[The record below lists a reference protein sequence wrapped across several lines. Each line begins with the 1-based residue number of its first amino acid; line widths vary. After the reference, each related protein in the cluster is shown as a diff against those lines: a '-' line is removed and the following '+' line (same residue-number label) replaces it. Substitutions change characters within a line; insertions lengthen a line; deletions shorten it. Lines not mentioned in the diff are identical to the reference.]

1 MRRLSPTLEEE
12 ARDVIQHRLRNRGI
26 SITISR
32 LELADIEVD
41 IYGVDTDL
49 CIIGEVKTRATPNTI
64 EEVDKEIEELCSKYP
79 SYLRR
84 KVIKAI
90 YAMQVAEEAVKEAE
104 RRGIWVVT
112 ASRDLTPLMAYC

>member
-1 MRRLSPTLEEE
+1 
-12 ARDVIQHRLRNRGI
+12 
-26 SITISR
+26 
-32 LELADIEVD
+32 
-41 IYGVDTDL
+41 
-49 CIIGEVKTRATPNTI
+49 NTI

-112 ASRDLTPLMAYC
+112 ASKDLTPLIV